1 MREKEG
7 FREEL
12 EELLKFF
19 PDHRILSLSDVER
32 YTGKNRHFL
41 QKHYGILPGA
51 GISIVS
57 LARKLCS

>member
-19 PDHRILSLSDVER
+19 PDRRILTVSDVER
-32 YTGKNRHFL
+32 YTGRNRRYL
-41 QKHYGILPGA
+41 QAHYGIEPKV